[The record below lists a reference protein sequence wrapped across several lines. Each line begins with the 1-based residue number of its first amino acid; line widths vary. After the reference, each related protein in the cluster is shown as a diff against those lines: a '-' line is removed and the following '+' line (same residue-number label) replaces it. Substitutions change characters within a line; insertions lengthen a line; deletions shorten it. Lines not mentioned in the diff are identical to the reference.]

1 MKEIYGDII
10 DMVED
15 GQGTMSIALI
25 ISRQYEIAFGEAH
38 NLVHDVLREFELAE
52 DEFEIN

>member
-15 GQGTMSIALI
+15 GRGTMSIVLI
-25 ISRQYEIAFGEAH
+25 ISKQYEIAFGEAH
-38 NLVHDVLREFELAE
+38 NLVHQVMREFELAE
-52 DEFEIN
+52 DEFEV